1 MVAKKVSYNFFA
13 KHCQKIAVENER
25 YRNACH
31 KSTVWK
37 RCSNTGRI
45 LLSKNVSIEMLK
57 KVPEKTCR
65 KHGRKKSV
73 VEGEHRNAQILP
85 YTNAAQSTIKKIRFK
100 KLPFKNAHQKKQ

>member
-1 MVAKKVSYNFFA
+1 
-13 KHCQKIAVENER
+13 
-25 YRNACH
+25 
-31 KSTVWK
+31 
-37 RCSNTGRI
+37 
-45 LLSKNVSIEMLK
+45 MLK

-100 KLPFKNAHQKKQ
+100 KLPFKNAHKKKTVEGKNTAQNTAKKLLSKNKLSKKYQNAQKVNV